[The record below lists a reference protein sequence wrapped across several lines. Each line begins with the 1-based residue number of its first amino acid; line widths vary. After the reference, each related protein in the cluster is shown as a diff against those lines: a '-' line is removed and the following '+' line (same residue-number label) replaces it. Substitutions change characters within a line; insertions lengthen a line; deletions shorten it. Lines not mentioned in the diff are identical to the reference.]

1 MISAACQNQFF
12 PDRWALLTG
21 GAGMLSTAAR
31 GDGVDRDQAP
41 AMRRGKDVMTALV
54 SEPVARLAGD
64 VAVPGDKSISHR
76 ALMIGAA
83 AVGETVITGL
93 LDGDDVR
100 RTAAA
105 LRAMGVACG
114 PEADGAWHVH
124 GLGVGGFFE
133 PDDVLDMGNS
143 GTGARLLMGLVAGQ
157 PISAHFTGDASLRG
171 RPMGRI
177 AEPVTRMGAR
187 VIAREGGRMP
197 LVVIGARDPLPISYA
212 PPVASAQVKSAVL
225 LAGLNAPGMTQVIEP
240 RPSRDHTELMLRHFG
255 GEVTVEDTDDGGRV
269 ITLAGQPELTAC
281 PVTVPGDP
289 SSAAFPAVAA
299 LIAGGGDGDGGALAI
314 PNIGLNPLRAG
325 LYHTLAE
332 MGADIT
338 ITNRRAQAGEPV
350 GDLTVRASRLTGI
363 TVPAARAPAMIDEY
377 PVLAVAA
384 AVASGETRLCGLAE
398 LRVKESDRL
407 AAIAD
412 GLGRCGVG
420 VEIDGDDLIIHGAGG
435 APPGGAEIEARMDH
449 RIAMAFLVL
458 GTACRAPVT
467 VDDASQIGTSF
478 PGFVELMGRIGA
490 RIHPADGG

>member
-1 MISAACQNQFF
+1 
-12 PDRWALLTG
+12 
-21 GAGMLSTAAR
+21 
-31 GDGVDRDQAP
+31 
-41 AMRRGKDVMTALV
+41 MTALV
-54 SEPVARLAGD
+54 SEPVGRLAGD

-76 ALMIGAA
+76 ALMIGAV

-93 LDGDDVR
+93 LEGDDVR
-100 RTAAA
+100 RTAGA

-114 PEADGAWHVH
+114 PEADGAWHVQ
-124 GLGVGGFFE
+124 GLGVGGLRE

-143 GTGARLLMGLVAGQ
+143 GTGARLLMGLVATQ

-177 AEPVTRMGAR
+177 AEPVIRMGAR
-187 VIAREGGRMP
+187 VISREGGRMP

-212 PPVASAQVKSAVL
+212 LPIASAQVKSAVL
-225 LAGLNAPGMTQVIEP
+225 LGGLNAPGTTRVIEP

-255 GEVTVEDTDDGGRV
+255 ADITVEPADDGGRV
-269 ITLAGQPELTAC
+269 ITLTGQPELTAR

-299 LIAGGGDGDGGALAI
+299 LIAGGGGGDGDGDAVTI
-314 PNIGLNPLRAG
+314 PNVGLNPLRAG
-325 LYHTLAE
+325 LYDTLAE

-338 ITNRRAQAGEPV
+338 ITNRRTQAGEPV
-350 GDLTVRASRLTGI
+350 GDLRVRASRLRGI
-363 TVPAARAPAMIDEY
+363 TVPAARAPSMIDEY
-377 PVLAVAA
+377 PILAVAA
-384 AVASGETRLCGLAE
+384 AVASGETRMCGLAE

-412 GLGRCGVG
+412 GLARCGVS
-420 VEIDGDDLIIHGAGG
+420 VEIDGDDLIIQGAGG

-458 GTACRAPVT
+458 GIAARAPVT
-467 VDDASQIGTSF
+467 VDDASPIATSF

-490 RIHPADGG
+490 HIRPADDG

>member
-1 MISAACQNQFF
+1 
-12 PDRWALLTG
+12 
-21 GAGMLSTAAR
+21 
-31 GDGVDRDQAP
+31 
-41 AMRRGKDVMTALV
+41 MTALV
-54 SEPVARLAGD
+54 SEPVERLAGD

-76 ALMIGAA
+76 ALMIGAV

-93 LDGDDVR
+93 LEGDDVR
-100 RTAAA
+100 RTAGA

-114 PEADGAWHVH
+114 PQADGAWHVQ
-124 GLGVGGFFE
+124 GLGVGGFRD

-143 GTGARLLMGLVAGQ
+143 GTGARLLMGLVATQ

-177 AEPVTRMGAR
+177 SEPVIRMGAR

-197 LVVIGARDPLPISYA
+197 LVVIGARDALPISYA
-212 PPVASAQVKSAVL
+212 LPVASAQVKSAVL
-225 LAGLNAPGMTQVIEP
+225 LAGLNAPGTTRVIEP

-255 GEVTVEDTDDGGRV
+255 AEITVEPADDGGRV
-269 ITLAGQPELTAC
+269 ITLTGQPELTAR

-299 LIAGGGDGDGGALAI
+299 LIAGGGGGGGDAVAI
-314 PNIGLNPLRAG
+314 PNVGLNPLRAG
-325 LYHTLAE
+325 LYETLVE

-350 GDLTVRASRLTGI
+350 GDLNIRASRLRGI

-377 PVLAVAA
+377 PILAVAA
-384 AVASGETRLCGLAE
+384 ACAEGETRMCGLAE

-412 GLGRCGVG
+412 GLAACGVG
-420 VEIDGDDLIIHGAGG
+420 VEIDGDDLIVQGAGG
-435 APPGGAEIEARMDH
+435 APPGGGRIEARMDH

-458 GTACRAPVT
+458 GIAARAPVT
-467 VDDASQIGTSF
+467 VDDASHIATSF

-490 RIHPADGG
+490 RISPANGG